1 RQRPRLRARLLRAA
15 QEPDPS
21 RRRAHLDHR
30 QRQLA
35 EHHPRDGVRARARGD
50 EHRAARL
57 RRGPRARA
65 RRRARARPRARL
77 RRRRGPAHGARPHPH
92 RVLPRAAR
100 RRRARAA
107 VTLRPAAFLDRD
119 GVLNRRPPP
128 HDYVRSAEALELL
141 PGVAGAVDALRA
153 AGFATVVVS
162 NQRGL
167 ARGLLTPETLAAI
180 ERRLAEAGV
189 RIDAYYYCP
198 HDLADGCDCRKPAPG
213 LLLRA
218 AAE

>member
-1 RQRPRLRARLLRAA
+1 M
-15 QEPDPS
+15 
-21 RRRAHLDHR
+21 
-30 QRQLA
+30 
-35 EHHPRDGVRARARGD
+35 
-50 EHRAARL
+50 
-57 RRGPRARA
+57 
-65 RRRARARPRARL
+65 
-77 RRRRGPAHGARPHPH
+77 
-92 RVLPRAAR
+92 
-100 RRRARAA
+100 
-107 VTLRPAAFLDRD
+107 TLRPAAFLDRD

-218 AAE
+218 AAELSLDLGASVLVGDEETDVEAGRAAGCRTVLVGGAGGAATAADLTAPDLPAAVEAILAQTTPP